1 MKIYIEKECSALE
14 RWCSADSKDAFDIA
28 INIHSTISS
37 DHFYDD
43 VSGFFTVWENSFESF
58 ISLCEASG
66 VEIEY
71 VDVSSLFDETWKPAS
86 LGWGQVNWISALN
99 LLGVPWYGG
108 IVIGDVNSG
117 DVDD

>member
-1 MKIYIEKECSALE
+1 MKIYIEKECSALG
-14 RWCSADSKDAFDIA
+14 RWCSADRKDAFDIA
-28 INIHSTISS
+28 INIHSMISS
-37 DHFYDD
+37 DHYYDG

-71 VDVSSLFDETWKPAS
+71 VDIRAFSDEKWKAAS
-86 LGWGQVNWISALN
+86 WGQVNWISALN

-108 IVIGDVNSG
+108 IVIGDINSEEA
-117 DVDD
+117 DD